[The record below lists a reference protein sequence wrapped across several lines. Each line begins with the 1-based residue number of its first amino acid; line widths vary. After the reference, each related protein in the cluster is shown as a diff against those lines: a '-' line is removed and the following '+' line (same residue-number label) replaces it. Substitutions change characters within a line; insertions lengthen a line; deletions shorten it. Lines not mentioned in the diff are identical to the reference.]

1 METTGGARRIACVW
15 WPRLGLRVAARR
27 DPLVRG
33 RAPAGPMRLGGGDTP
48 PGVALFRPGT
58 RWQELLQCSA
68 DLEAIGIVP
77 GTPLKEAQARYPDA
91 RYLPCD
97 DETLAAIGEVFAVVV
112 AALAPYSP
120 TIEPALGVV
129 PGLSGRA
136 GEGPPPGVIV
146 DPARAVAFL
155 DVAGLEARYG
165 PEVDLAAH
173 LASTAI
179 EAAAAASAGVASAMG
194 ASLSGDADDA
204 WDGAPPVVAVGIAE
218 GKFGAWVAAAT
229 ARARADD
236 AARADARAGAPSV
249 EAPRRL
255 RWREIAGP
263 DALAP
268 DLPTPARG
276 TSSARDTSSARG
288 TRPIRGRTRPVPL
301 PLDGPAMAMPDAV
314 TPPPVLVVPPGGIA
328 GFLGDLPLTTLPLA
342 MGVRRALERLGIR
355 TLGRFAALPANAVIA
370 RYGTAARHAHRL
382 ASGHDDEPLRPPPA
396 PLAARVTVAFEWEET
411 DLDRLTFI
419 LRSLAG
425 QLVARLHALGRPDGA
440 DTDHDPDVATG
451 PGFDP
456 TAPDPLPPDED
467 LSAEGDDP
475 DLVAIHPDM
484 FDDSVNRD
492 RYTLRDHVDEYENL
506 DDVARRVQLAAMRR
520 RVASY
525 EAARAR
531 ANAPTRATEGA
542 RLRSS
547 ARPRRVAPVEAPAPY
562 AVEALRV
569 TWLLAPRR
577 GEEAPER
584 REALLR
590 LAEPTATGHA
600 FATHLRWHV
609 EGLDRLLV
617 DAPDVDGSADV
628 PIVPGDPTYWPMADR
643 RRGVVGI
650 EVEAAGIG
658 APVANQMALHIVAGP
673 RPAWARAPRDPERQ
687 VRAARLALA
696 RLQARWGDGAVGGL
710 PEADPAAR
718 LPEHAR
724 DWGPP
729 VVALSPSRATGP
741 AIAAPSSTAT
751 RHGLEAGAPCW
762 LIDPP
767 RPIAL
772 RRLAAKRL
780 FLDLAVPTL
789 PGAPLGAAFGGVA
802 RGPVAVGRV
811 TGPWHLVDP
820 TTLVDADP
828 PRRDY
833 FQVETGDRRVLL
845 LYRDRSTAASPG
857 APSPPAWFLQ
867 GIYD

>member
-1 METTGGARRIACVW
+1 MEMTGGARRIACIW

-33 RAPAGPMRLGGGDTP
+33 RAPAAHAARATGDTP

-68 DLEAIGIVP
+68 DLEVAGIIP

-97 DETLAAIGEVFAVVV
+97 DETLAAIGKAFTATV

-120 TIEPALGVV
+120 AIEPALGVV

-173 LASTAI
+173 LAATAT
-179 EAAAAASAGVASAMG
+179 EVAARASAEVASSVG
-194 ASLSGDADDA
+194 ASPSGGANDA
-204 WDGAPPVVAVGIAE
+204 WDGALPVVAVGIAE

-229 ARARADD
+229 AL
-236 AARADARAGAPSV
+236 ARADAAARAGASSV

-263 DALAP
+263 DTLTP
-268 DLPTPARG
+268 DLPTPD
-276 TSSARDTSSARG
+276 RDTSPARG
-288 TRPIRGRTRPVPL
+288 TRPVRGRARPVPL
-301 PLDGPAMAMPDAV
+301 PSDGPAVAMSGAAA
-314 TPPPVLVVPPGGIA
+314 PPAPVLVVPPGGIV
-328 GFLGDLPLTTLPLA
+328 GFLDDLPLATLPLA

-370 RYGTAARHAHRL
+370 RYGAAARHAHRL
-382 ASGHDDEPLRPPPA
+382 ASGHDDEPLRPPPP

-425 QLVARLHALGRPDGA
+425 QLVARLHALGRPDGVE
-440 DTDHDPDVATG
+440 TDHDPDVASD

-456 TAPDPLPPDED
+456 TAPDPLPPDDD
-467 LSAEGDDP
+467 LSAEGDAP
-475 DLVAIHPDM
+475 ELVATHPDM
-484 FDDSVNRD
+484 FDDSVSYQRSAMQGD
-492 RYTLRDHVDEYENL
+492 VDKFGNL
-506 DDVARRVQLAAMRR
+506 DDEAGRAHVAAMRR
-520 RVASY
+520 RVAAF
-525 EAARAR
+525 ETVRAR

-542 RLRSS
+542 RPKPSE
-547 ARPRRVAPVEAPAPY
+547 RPRRVVPAEAPAPY

-577 GEEAPER
+577 GEAAPER
-584 REALLR
+584 REVLLR

-609 EGLDRLLV
+609 EGLDRLLA
-617 DAPDVDGSADV
+617 DASDVDGADTTGT
-628 PIVPGDPTYWPMADR
+628 PGDLTYAPMADR

-650 EVEAAGIG
+650 DVEAAGIG
-658 APVANQMALHIVAGP
+658 APVANQMALHLVTGS
-673 RPAWARAPRDPERQ
+673 RPAWARAARDPERQ

-696 RLQARWGDGAVGGL
+696 RLQARWGEDAVGGL
-710 PEADPAAR
+710 PVADPAAR

-729 VVALSPSRATGP
+729 VVAFPSMLASPLAP
-741 AIAAPSSTAT
+741 PAPSSGAT
-751 RHGLEAGAPCW
+751 RHGLEAAAPFW

-772 RRLAAKRL
+772 RRLATKRL
-780 FLDLAVPTL
+780 FLDLAP
-789 PGAPLGAAFGGVA
+789 PNPLGASGLNHDASVGLPFGDA
-802 RGPVAVGRV
+802 RGLVAVGRV

-820 TTLVDADP
+820 TTLVDIDP

-833 FQVETGDRRVLL
+833 FQVETDDQRVLL
-845 LYRDRSTAASPG
+845 LYRDRASSASPG
-857 APSPPAWFLQ
+857 APSAPAWFLQ
-867 GIYD
+867 GVYD

>member
-1 METTGGARRIACVW
+1 M
-15 WPRLGLRVAARR
+15 
-27 DPLVRG
+27 
-33 RAPAGPMRLGGGDTP
+33 
-48 PGVALFRPGT
+48 LFRSPGT

-68 DLEAIGIVP
+68 DLEDAGVVP

-97 DETLAAIGEVFAVVV
+97 DESLAAIGAAFTATV

-136 GEGPPPGVIV
+136 AEGPPPGVTV

-179 EAAAAASAGVASAMG
+179 EAAAAASMGVASPVG
-194 ASLSGDADDA
+194 VSPPGGADDA

-229 ARARADD
+229 ALARAE
-236 AARADARAGAPSV
+236 ASARAGASPT

-276 TSSARDTSSARG
+276 APPTRG
-288 TRPIRGRTRPVPL
+288 TPAGRGRARAVPL
-301 PLDGPAMAMPDAV
+301 PLDGPTKATLAAAAMPP
-314 TPPPVLVVPPGGIA
+314 PPPVLVVPPGGIA
-328 GFLGDLPLTTLPLA
+328 GFLGDLPLATLPLA

-370 RYGTAARHAHRL
+370 RYGAAARHAHRL

-396 PLAARVTVAFEWEET
+396 PLAARVAIAFEWEET

-440 DTDHDPDVATG
+440 DTDRDPEGATD

-456 TAPDPLPPDED
+456 TAPDPLPPDDD
-467 LSAEGDDP
+467 LSDAGN
-475 DLVAIHPDM
+475 DLDIVAIHPNM
-484 FDDSVNRD
+484 FDDFVNHD
-492 RYTLRDHVDEYENL
+492 WHASGVDVDESKNL
-506 DDVARRVQLAAMRR
+506 DENARRARVLAMRR
-520 RVASY
+520 LVTSH
-525 EAARAR
+525 EAARVR
-531 ANAPTRATEGA
+531 ANAPTRPTEDA
-542 RLRSS
+542 RPKTSERLR
-547 ARPRRVAPVEAPAPY
+547 RVVTAEAPAPY

-609 EGLDRLLV
+609 EGLDHLLA
-617 DAPDVDGSADV
+617 DAPEAGADV
-628 PIVPGDPTYWPMADR
+628 PAVPGDPTYSPMADR

-658 APVANQMALHIVAGP
+658 APVANQMALHIVSGP

-696 RLQARWGDGAVGGL
+696 RLQARWGEGAVGGL

-724 DWGPP
+724 TWGPP
-729 VVALSPSRATGP
+729 VVALHPSLASVP
-741 AIAAPSSTAT
+741 AVTTPPPGAT
-751 RHGLEAGAPCW
+751 RHGLEAAAPCW
-762 LIDPP
+762 LVDPP
-767 RPIAL
+767 RPVTL

-780 FLDLAVPTL
+780 FLDLAAPGLADAPGHEDALGVPS
-789 PGAPLGAAFGGVA
+789 GGVA

-820 TTLVDADP
+820 TTLVDIDP

-845 LYRDRSTAASPG
+845 LYRDRATPASPG
-857 APSPPAWFLQ
+857 APSAPAWFLQ
-867 GIYD
+867 GVYD

>member
-1 METTGGARRIACVW
+1 METTGGGRRVACVW
-15 WPRLGLRVAARR
+15 WPRFGLRVAARR

-33 RAPAGPMRLGGGDTP
+33 RAPAGPVRPDGGDTP

-58 RWQELLQCSA
+58 RWQELLQCST
-68 DLEAIGIVP
+68 DLEEAGVVP
-77 GTPLKEAQARYPDA
+77 GMPLKEAQARYPDA

-97 DETLAAIGEVFAVVV
+97 DETLAAIGAAFAIVV

-136 GEGPPPGVIV
+136 GEGPPPGVTV

-179 EAAAAASAGVASAMG
+179 EAAAAASMGG
-194 ASLSGDADDA
+194 ASSAEASPPGGTDDA

-229 ARARADD
+229 ALARAE
-236 AARADARAGAPSV
+236 ASTRAGGSPA

-255 RWREIAGP
+255 RWREISGP

-268 DLPTPARG
+268 DLPTPARRPPP
-276 TSSARDTSSARG
+276 TRSTPAARG
-288 TRPIRGRTRPVPL
+288 RARAVPL
-301 PLDGPAMAMPDAV
+301 PLDGPTKATLGATTMS
-314 TPPPVLVVPPGGIA
+314 PPPPAPVLVVSPGGIA
-328 GFLGDLPLTTLPLA
+328 DFLGDLPLTTLPLA

-355 TLGRFAALPANAVIA
+355 TLRRFAALPANAVIA
-370 RYGTAARHAHRL
+370 RYGAAARHAHRL
-382 ASGHDDEPLRPPPA
+382 AAGYDDEPLRPPPA
-396 PLAARVTVAFEWEET
+396 PLAARVTIAFEWEET

-440 DTDHDPDVATG
+440 TDAADPDPEAAANV
-451 PGFDP
+451 GFDA
-456 TAPDPLPPDED
+456 TAPDPLPPD
-467 LSAEGDDP
+467 DDP
-475 DLVAIHPDM
+475 RADA
-484 FDDSVNRD
+484 FDHDNDGDRFAFGRRD
-492 RYTLRDHVDEYENL
+492 L
-506 DDVARRVQLAAMRR
+506 DDDD
-520 RVASY
+520 
-525 EAARAR
+525 EAGTPANREVDRA
-531 ANAPTRATEGA
+531 
-542 RLRSS
+542 
-547 ARPRRVAPVEAPAPY
+547 ARPRWATTRNAAPRPSAVRPRRPAIPEVPAPY

-577 GEEAPER
+577 GEEVPER

-609 EGLDRLLV
+609 EGLDRLL
-617 DAPDVDGSADV
+617 ADV
-628 PIVPGDPTYWPMADR
+628 PAAEADVPTVPGDPTYSPMADR

-658 APVANQMALHIVAGP
+658 APVANQMALHIVSGP

-696 RLQARWGDGAVGGL
+696 RLQARWGEGAVGGL
-710 PEADPAAR
+710 PEAEPAAR

-724 DWGPP
+724 TWGPP
-729 VVALSPSRATGP
+729 IVALAPSLATGP
-741 AIAAPSSTAT
+741 IVAARPSVAT

-780 FLDLAVPTL
+780 FLDLAAPTL
-789 PGAPLGAAFGGVA
+789 PGASGHDAPLGRLFGGVA

-845 LYRDRSTAASPG
+845 LYRDRATPASPG
-857 APSPPAWFLQ
+857 APSGPAWFLQ
-867 GIYD
+867 GVYD

>member
-15 WPRLGLRVAARR
+15 WPRLGLRVASRR

-68 DLEAIGIVP
+68 DLEAVGIVP

-97 DETLAAIGEVFAVVV
+97 DETLAAIGEVFATVV

-136 GEGPPPGVIV
+136 GEGPPAGVTV

-165 PEVDLAAH
+165 PEADLAAH

-179 EAAAAASAGVASAMG
+179 EATAAASMGVVPSAASPSPDG
-194 ASLSGDADDA
+194 ADDA

-229 ARARADD
+229 ALARAD
-236 AARADARAGAPSV
+236 ADARAGAPPA
-249 EAPRRL
+249 EAARRL

-263 DALAP
+263 DALTP
-268 DLPTPARG
+268 DLPMPARG
-276 TSSARDTSSARG
+276 APPTRG
-288 TRPIRGRTRPVPL
+288 TPTVRGRTRAVPL
-301 PLDGPAMAMPDAV
+301 PLDGFTGATPAAA
-314 TPPPVLVVPPGGIA
+314 PPPTSAPVLVVPPGGIA
-328 GFLGDLPLTTLPLA
+328 DFLGDLPLATLPLA

-355 TLGRFAALPANAVIA
+355 TLGRFASLPANAVIA
-370 RYGTAARHAHRL
+370 RYGAAARHAHRL
-382 ASGHDDEPLRPPPA
+382 ASGHDDEPLRPPPP
-396 PLAARVTVAFEWEET
+396 PLAARVAIAFEWEET

-425 QLVARLHALGRPDGA
+425 QLVARLHALGRPDRAGA
-440 DTDHDPDVATG
+440 DLDPEGVTA

-456 TAPDPLPPDED
+456 TAPDPLPPDDD

-484 FDDSVNRD
+484 FDDHVNHDQYAFRGD
-492 RYTLRDHVDEYENL
+492 LDEFGKL
-506 DDVARRVQLAAMRR
+506 DDAARHARVAAMRR
-520 RVASY
+520 LVASR

-531 ANAPTRATEGA
+531 ADVSRRAPEGVGPKIPGRMRRA
-542 RLRSS
+542 
-547 ARPRRVAPVEAPAPY
+547 APAEAPAPY

-584 REALLR
+584 CEALLR

-609 EGLDRLLV
+609 EGLEHLLA
-617 DAPDVDGSADV
+617 DAPTAGADV
-628 PIVPGDPTYWPMADR
+628 SAVPGDPTYSPMADR

-658 APVANQMALHIVAGP
+658 APVTNQMALHIVSGP

-687 VRAARLALA
+687 VRAARLAVA
-696 RLQARWGDGAVGGL
+696 RLQARWGEGAVGGL
-710 PEADPAAR
+710 PEVDPAAR

-724 DWGPP
+724 TWGPP
-729 VVALSPSRATGP
+729 VVALPPSLASAP
-741 AIAAPSSTAT
+741 AVTTPPPGAT
-751 RHGLEAGAPCW
+751 RHGLEAAAPCW
-762 LIDPP
+762 LVDPP
-767 RPIAL
+767 RPVTL

-780 FLDLAVPTL
+780 FLDLTAPGL
-789 PGAPLGAAFGGVA
+789 AGAPGHEDALGGLFGGVA

-820 TTLVDADP
+820 TTVVDTDP

-845 LYRDRSTAASPG
+845 LYRDRAAPASPG
-857 APSPPAWFLQ
+857 VPGAPAWFLQ
-867 GIYD
+867 GVYD

>member
-1 METTGGARRIACVW
+1 MEMTGGGRRIACIW
-15 WPRLGLRVAARR
+15 WPRFGLRVAARR

-33 RAPAGPMRLGGGDTP
+33 RAPAGPVRPDGGDTP

-68 DLEAIGIVP
+68 DLEDAGVVP

-97 DETLAAIGEVFAVVV
+97 DESLAAIGTTFAVVV

-136 GEGPPPGVIV
+136 AEGPPPGVTV

-179 EAAAAASAGVASAMG
+179 EAAAAASMGVASPVG
-194 ASLSGDADDA
+194 VSPPGGADDA

-229 ARARADD
+229 ALARAE
-236 AARADARAGAPSV
+236 ASARAGASPT

-276 TSSARDTSSARG
+276 APPTRG
-288 TRPIRGRTRPVPL
+288 TPAGRGRARAVPL
-301 PLDGPAMAMPDAV
+301 PLDGPTKATLAAAAMPP
-314 TPPPVLVVPPGGIA
+314 PPPVLVVPPGGIA
-328 GFLGDLPLTTLPLA
+328 DFLGDLPLTTLPLA

-355 TLGRFAALPANAVIA
+355 TLGRFAALPTNAVIA
-370 RYGTAARHAHRL
+370 RYGAAARHAHRL

-396 PLAARVTVAFEWEET
+396 PLAARVAIAFEWEET

-425 QLVARLHALGRPDGA
+425 QLVARLHTLGRPDGA
-440 DTDHDPDVATG
+440 DTDRDPEGATY

-456 TAPDPLPPDED
+456 TAPDPLPPDDD
-467 LSAEGDDP
+467 LSDAGN
-475 DLVAIHPDM
+475 DLDIVVIHPDM
-484 FDDSVNRD
+484 IDDSVNHVWRASGD
-492 RYTLRDHVDEYENL
+492 DVDESDNL
-506 DDVARRVQLAAMRR
+506 DDDARRTRMVAMRR
-520 RVASY
+520 RVAAL
-525 EAARAR
+525 EAARVR
-531 ANAPTRATEGA
+531 ANAPTRPTEDA
-542 RLRSS
+542 RPKTSERLR
-547 ARPRRVAPVEAPAPY
+547 RVVTAEAPAPY

-609 EGLDRLLV
+609 EGLDHLLA
-617 DAPDVDGSADV
+617 DAPEAGADV
-628 PIVPGDPTYWPMADR
+628 PAVPGDPTYSPMADR

-658 APVANQMALHIVAGP
+658 APVANQMALHIVSGP

-696 RLQARWGDGAVGGL
+696 RLQARWGEGAVGGL

-724 DWGPP
+724 TWGPP
-729 VVALSPSRATGP
+729 VVALHPSLASVP
-741 AIAAPSSTAT
+741 AVTTPPPGAT
-751 RHGLEAGAPCW
+751 RHGLEAAAPCW
-762 LIDPP
+762 LVDPP
-767 RPIAL
+767 RPVTL

-780 FLDLAVPTL
+780 FLDLAAPGLADAPGHEDALGVPS
-789 PGAPLGAAFGGVA
+789 GGVA

-820 TTLVDADP
+820 TTLVDIDP

-845 LYRDRSTAASPG
+845 LYRDRATPASPG
-857 APSPPAWFLQ
+857 APSAPAWFLQ
-867 GIYD
+867 GVYD